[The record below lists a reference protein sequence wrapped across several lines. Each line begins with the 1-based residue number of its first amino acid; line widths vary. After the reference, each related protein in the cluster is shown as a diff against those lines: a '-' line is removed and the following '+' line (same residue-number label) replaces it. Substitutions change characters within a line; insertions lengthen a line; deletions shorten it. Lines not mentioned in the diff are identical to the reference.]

1 MAVFDPSINDCKG
14 ELLTLLQSSV
24 KIVVISLSDWAS
36 LYETVRESVDELAD
50 TVKELKTK
58 DEDEGGTTIIGE
70 DDISDEVCSYVN
82 HILAESYAKGASDIH
97 IEPYET
103 NVRVRYRIDGTLIEA
118 IAPSPQMALPLI
130 SRVKIMS
137 DLDIAEKRKPQD
149 GRMKLQIG
157 GKAVDYRVS
166 TMPTLFGEKVV
177 MRILDS
183 SNLMLDMIK
192 LGFDEKQL
200 TVFKEGINRPFG
212 MCLVTGPTGSG
223 KTTTLYSALSE
234 LNDVG
239 RNISTAEDPVEFNF
253 NGINQVHVKPKIG
266 FGFPMALKAFLRQDP
281 DIIMVGEIRDQ
292 DTAEI
297 AVEAALTGHLV
308 LSTLHTNDAPSTIT
322 RLINMGVEAYL
333 VVGALNVI
341 VAQRLCRRIC
351 KGCIEHDQSITVDE
365 LVACGIKAESAARL
379 KVYKGRGCDACTGT
393 GYRGRVAIY
402 EVMELT
408 PRLKQLVLKGAASD
422 ELKRMAMAEGMST
435 LRRSA
440 LVKVAQG
447 MTTLDEAISNSS
459 HDKK

>member
-281 DIIMVGEIRDQ
+281 DIIMVGE
-292 DTAEI
+292 
-297 AVEAALTGHLV
+297 
-308 LSTLHTNDAPSTIT
+308 
-322 RLINMGVEAYL
+322 
-333 VVGALNVI
+333 
-341 VAQRLCRRIC
+341 
-351 KGCIEHDQSITVDE
+351 
-365 LVACGIKAESAARL
+365 
-379 KVYKGRGCDACTGT
+379 
-393 GYRGRVAIY
+393 
-402 EVMELT
+402 
-408 PRLKQLVLKGAASD
+408 
-422 ELKRMAMAEGMST
+422 
-435 LRRSA
+435 
-440 LVKVAQG
+440 
-447 MTTLDEAISNSS
+447 
-459 HDKK
+459 